1 MQLGSFA
8 LPNSADRVADY
19 FAAKGVVVAISR
31 STDHDGREWYV
42 VRSGEFDNA
51 DDANGALG
59 MIRSIGL
66 VEPIVVRHRIAE
78 PATPAA

>member
-8 LPNSADRVADY
+8 LEDTAHRVADF

-31 STDHDGREWYV
+31 SSDRDGREWFV

-59 MIRSIGL
+59 TIRSIGL
-66 VEPIVVRHRIAE
+66 IEPILVRHRIAA